1 MGKPNPI
8 EVQKALKGISYPAD
22 RSDLAE
28 QAKQNHADQ
37 GLVQR
42 METLKGDTFERPS
55 DVQKALF
62 D

>member
-1 MGKPNPI
+1 MAKPNPI

-22 RSDLAE
+22 KSDLAR
-28 QAKQNHADQ
+28 QAKKNHADR

-42 METLKGDTFERPS
+42 MESLKDDTFERPS
-55 DVQKALF
+55 DVQKSLF